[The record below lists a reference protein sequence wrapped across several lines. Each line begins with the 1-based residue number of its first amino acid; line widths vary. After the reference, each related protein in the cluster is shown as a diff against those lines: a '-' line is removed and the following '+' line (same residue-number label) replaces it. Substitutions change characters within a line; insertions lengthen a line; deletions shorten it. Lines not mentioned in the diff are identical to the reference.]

1 MARPKR
7 GEILSLTIDDLAFGG
22 EGVGRA
28 DGYVV
33 FVPGGLPG
41 DRLRVRL
48 VQVRSRFGRGV
59 IDAIEEPS
67 PQRVEAPCPYFGHCG
82 GCRLQHMAYPAQL
95 AFKAKQVVDALER
108 LGGLKGIEVR
118 PIIGATETFGYRNK
132 MEFTVA
138 RGAKE
143 PLVVGLHEA
152 DRYDS
157 VLDIDRCLLQSDRMN
172 ALLGE
177 ARAFFVERGLTV
189 YDQDSG
195 EGLLRFLMLREGT
208 HTGELMANVVTSAPA
223 VSELA
228 PVAPRLQ
235 ARDAGTTSV
244 VMNVNPKKASVAV
257 GVEEH
262 LLGGRDHIR
271 ERVGGLTFQ
280 VSASSFFQT
289 NTRQAERLFELVL
302 DSAGLTGTETV
313 YDLYSGTGAIS
324 LLLARRARWVY
335 GVEVA
340 QAAVD
345 DAGVNAAANGITNCT
360 FVCGE
365 VRFVLPSLIAKGVTA
380 EVVVA
385 DPPRAGFHPKALH
398 ALITLGARRI
408 VYVSCNPTT
417 LARDLGELVRG
428 GYRLEWV
435 QPVDMFPH
443 TPAHRGGGPAG
454 ARRLV
459 RSYLLRRLWQSLLVL
474 FGVSVVVFLILHLTG
489 DPGRAPAAAR
499 RDRGGH
505 REVPHRDGLR
515 RPGGGPVPP
524 LPQGRAARGLR
535 RVPAP
540 RRARDGPRVRAPA
553 RHLPARGG
561 GPADRALPGDPGGHR
576 VGGPAEHRGRLRLD
590 GGGAA
595 RPGHAHLLARDHADP
610 GLLGAAQLAAL
621 LGARAGSST

>member
-67 PQRVEAPCPYFGHCG
+67 PQRVEAPCPYFGRCG

-157 VLDIDRCLLQSDRMN
+157 VLDIERCLLQSDRMN

-189 YDQDSG
+189 YEQDSG

-228 PVAPRLQ
+228 PLAPRLQ
-235 ARDAGTTSV
+235 APRRGHDQRGHERE
-244 VMNVNPKKASVAV
+244 PQE
-257 GVEEH
+257 GQR
-262 LLGGRDHIR
+262 GGRRRGAPAGRPRPHPR
-271 ERVGGLTFQ
+271 ARGRAHLPGLGQ
-280 VSASSFFQT
+280 
-289 NTRQAERLFELVL
+289 LVL
-302 DSAGLTGTETV
+302 PDQ
-313 YDLYSGTGAIS
+313 Y
-324 LLLARRARWVY
+324 
-335 GVEVA
+335 
-340 QAAVD
+340 
-345 DAGVNAAANGITNCT
+345 
-360 FVCGE
+360 
-365 VRFVLPSLIAKGVTA
+365 
-380 EVVVA
+380 
-385 DPPRAGFHPKALH
+385 
-398 ALITLGARRI
+398 
-408 VYVSCNPTT
+408 
-417 LARDLGELVRG
+417 
-428 GYRLEWV
+428 
-435 QPVDMFPH
+435 
-443 TPAHRGGGPAG
+443 PA
-454 ARRLV
+454 
-459 RSYLLRRLWQSLLVL
+459 
-474 FGVSVVVFLILHLTG
+474 
-489 DPGRAPAAAR
+489 GRAP
-499 RDRGGH
+499 
-505 REVPHRDGLR
+505 L
-515 RPGGGPVPP
+515 
-524 LPQGRAARGLR
+524 
-535 RVPAP
+535 
-540 RRARDGPRVRAPA
+540 RARASTPRA
-553 RHLPARGG
+553 
-561 GPADRALPGDPGGHR
+561 
-576 VGGPAEHRGRLRLD
+576 
-590 GGGAA
+590 
-595 RPGHAHLLARDHADP
+595 
-610 GLLGAAQLAAL
+610 
-621 LGARAGSST
+621 

>member
-7 GEILSLTIDDLAFGG
+7 GEVLSLTIDDLAFGG

-48 VQVRSRFGRGV
+48 VQVRTRFGRGS
-59 IDAIEEPS
+59 IEEVLEPS
-67 PQRVEAPCPYFGHCG
+67 PQRVEAPCPYFGRCG
-82 GCRLQHMAYPAQL
+82 GCRLQHVAYPAQL
-95 AFKAKQVVDALER
+95 AFKSKQVADALER
-108 LGGLKGIEVR
+108 LGGLRDVPLR
-118 PIIGATETFGYRNK
+118 PIIGAEETFGYRNK

-138 RGAKE
+138 RARGAM
-143 PLVVGLHEA
+143 VVGLHETE
-152 DRYDS
+152 RYDS
-157 VLDIDRCLLQSDRMN
+157 VLDIERCLLQSDRMN
-172 ALLGE
+172 GLLAE
-177 ARAFFVERGLTV
+177 ARAFFAERGLTV
-189 YDQDSG
+189 YEQDTG
-195 EGLLRFLMLREGT
+195 EGLLRFLMLREGK
-208 HTGELMANVVTSAPA
+208 HTGELMTNVVTSAPA

-228 PVAPRLQ
+228 PLAQRLQ

-271 ERVGGLTFQ
+271 EDVGGLTFR
-280 VSASSFFQT
+280 VSANSFFQT
-289 NTRQAERLFELVL
+289 NTRQAERLFDLVVE
-302 DSAGLTGTETV
+302 STGLTGTETV
-313 YDLYSGTGAIS
+313 LDLYSGTGAIS

-335 GVEVA
+335 GVELA

-345 DAGVNAAANGITNCT
+345 DAGANATANRITNCT
-360 FVCGE
+360 FVSGE
-365 VRFVLPSLIAKGVTA
+365 VRFVLPALIAKGVTA

-443 TPAHRGGGPAG
+443 TPHIEAV
-454 ARRLV
+454 ARL
-459 RSYLLRRLWQSLLVL
+459 
-474 FGVSVVVFLILHLTG
+474 
-489 DPGRAPAAAR
+489 
-499 RDRGGH
+499 
-505 REVPHRDGLR
+505 E
-515 RPGGGPVPP
+515 
-524 LPQGRAARGLR
+524 
-535 RVPAP
+535 RVA
-540 RRARDGPRVRAPA
+540 
-553 RHLPARGG
+553 
-561 GPADRALPGDPGGHR
+561 
-576 VGGPAEHRGRLRLD
+576 
-590 GGGAA
+590 
-595 RPGHAHLLARDHADP
+595 
-610 GLLGAAQLAAL
+610 
-621 LGARAGSST
+621 S

>member
-7 GEILSLTIDDLAFGG
+7 GETLSLTIDDLAFGG

-67 PQRVEAPCPYFGHCG
+67 PQRVEAPCPYFGRCG

-118 PIIGATETFGYRNK
+118 PIIGARETFGYRNK
-132 MEFTVA
+132 MEFTVT

-143 PLVVGLHEA
+143 PMVVGLHEA

-177 ARAFFVERGLTV
+177 ARDFFIERGLTV
-189 YDQDSG
+189 YEQDSG

-228 PVAPRLQ
+228 PLAQRLQ
-235 ARDAGTTSV
+235 ARDPGTTSV

-271 ERVGGLTFQ
+271 EGMGGLTFQ

-443 TPAHRGGGPAG
+443 TPHIEAV
-454 ARRLV
+454 ARL
-459 RSYLLRRLWQSLLVL
+459 
-474 FGVSVVVFLILHLTG
+474 
-489 DPGRAPAAAR
+489 
-499 RDRGGH
+499 
-505 REVPHRDGLR
+505 E
-515 RPGGGPVPP
+515 
-524 LPQGRAARGLR
+524 
-535 RVPAP
+535 
-540 RRARDGPRVRAPA
+540 
-553 RHLPARGG
+553 
-561 GPADRALPGDPGGHR
+561 R
-576 VGGPAEHRGRLRLD
+576 VG
-590 GGGAA
+590 
-595 RPGHAHLLARDHADP
+595 
-610 GLLGAAQLAAL
+610 
-621 LGARAGSST
+621 S